1 MKKTTLS
8 LMLAFAIISTSC
20 LGSFAA
26 VNALKDWNE
35 NLSDNKFV
43 NNIIFFGLLVIPVYG
58 ISMFGDLAIFNPIE
72 YWTGENPITM
82 KEGKTDRKIVRKNG
96 KKYQITATKNHFNIE
111 VLKGENK
118 GEKMDLVFNEQD
130 KSWNAITPQGK
141 KIKLSSYKD
150 GFIYVYAPNG
160 KNIKIDAHTDKAIG
174 IAKIKPFIYN
184 HIYSHQMVLNK

>member
-1 MKKTTLS
+1 MKKTILS
-8 LMLAFAIISTSC
+8 LLLASTIMSTSC

-26 VNALKDWNE
+26 VNALKEWNE

-118 GEKMDLVFNEQD
+118 GEKLDLVFNEQD
-130 KSWNAITPQGK
+130 KSWNAITPQGE

-160 KNIKIDAHTDKAIG
+160 KNIKIDAHTDKASG